1 MRKNTGEF
9 DGQRDEFIRQIE
21 GMIGNKISSFEF
33 AYFDSLPEKWILF
46 NNVFVVKM
54 LFESGDAYLLARYH
68 DTKNDG
74 FLTSSSYAIIDAD
87 SGNVVR
93 LFCAMDEG

>member
-9 DGQRDEFIRQIE
+9 DAYRDKFIRQIE
-21 GMIGNKISSFEF
+21 GMIGNKISNFEF

-46 NNVFVVKM
+46 NNDFVVKM
-54 LFESGDAYLLARYH
+54 LFESGEKYLLAFYH
-68 DTKNDG
+68 GEENDG
-74 FLTSSSYAIIDAD
+74 QLTSSSYAIIDAD

-93 LFCAMDEG
+93 LFYAMDEG